1 MRFFFVRGAAP
12 RSKDGRNGRSKQF
25 VCTVYMDCILK
36 SMELL
41 LWDRIRSIILCPNSP
56 ERHKSGS
63 LTLRELERTAA
74 VCAAAR

>member
-1 MRFFFVRGAAP
+1 MRFFFARGAAP

-25 VCTVYMDCILK
+25 VCTVDCILK

-41 LWDRIRSIILCPNSP
+41 LWDRICSIILCPNSP

-63 LTLRELERTAA
+63 LALWVLEGTAA

>member
-1 MRFFFVRGAAP
+1 MY
-12 RSKDGRNGRSKQF
+12 SI
-25 VCTVYMDCILK
+25 YMDCILK

-41 LWDRIRSIILCPNSP
+41 LWDRIRSIILCPNNP

-63 LTLRELERTAA
+63 LTLWELERTAA

>member
-1 MRFFFVRGAAP
+1 MY
-12 RSKDGRNGRSKQF
+12 SI
-25 VCTVYMDCILK
+25 YMDCILK

-41 LWDRIRSIILCPNSP
+41 LWDRIRSISLCPNSP

-63 LTLRELERTAA
+63 LTLWELEGTAA

>member
-1 MRFFFVRGAAP
+1 MAGA
-12 RSKDGRNGRSKQF
+12 NNLYVQ
-25 VCTVYMDCILK
+25 YIHMDCILK